1 MAAIPRDPADLPV
14 GSVLDER
21 YRIERCLGGGFSS
34 RVYCARDGESGRRVA
49 VKVLRGMSTERF
61 VREARIGT
69 ELDHPHIVK
78 VLHHGV
84 VERTGAHYLTM
95 EMLEGENLADVLR
108 VRPVWEPAAILPI
121 VDQLASALAAAHDR
135 GVVHRD
141 VKPANIFVLA
151 DGSVK
156 LLDFGIALELG
167 DVRITAP
174 GALVGTPSNL
184 APEQVRLEAVDHRV
198 DVYALGVLAYR
209 FLTGHMPF
217 EAKQPQR
224 VLLEIVRKVPRGPSE
239 VLGRGSRLLDTIVM
253 RALEKEPSRRFES
266 VRQFAES
273 LRLAVKADEPP
284 DP

>member
-1 MAAIPRDPADLPV
+1 MASTPADPADLPV
-14 GSVLDER
+14 GSVLDGR
-21 YRIERCLGGGFSS
+21 YRIQRRLGGGFGS
-34 RVYCARDGESGRRVA
+34 RVYCALDVESGGEVA
-49 VKVLRGMSTERF
+49 VKVLRGLSTERF

-69 ELDHPHIVK
+69 ELDHPHIAK
-78 VLHHGV
+78 VFHHGV
-84 VERTGAHYLTM
+84 VEQTQAHYLTM

-108 VRPVWEPAAILPI
+108 ERPVWEPAAILPI
-121 VDQLASALAAAHDR
+121 VDQLASALAAAHAA

-141 VKPANIFVLA
+141 LKAANIFVLA

-198 DVYALGVLAYR
+198 DVYALGVLVYR

-217 EAKQPQR
+217 EARQPQR
-224 VLLEIVRKVPRGPSE
+224 VLMEIVRKVPRAPSE
-239 VLGRGSRLLDTIVM
+239 VSGQGSGLLDTIVM
-253 RALEKEPSRRFES
+253 RALEKEPDRRFAN
-266 VRQFAES
+266 VLDFAAS
-273 LRLAVKADEPP
+273 LRLAVEADEGS
-284 DP
+284 DQ